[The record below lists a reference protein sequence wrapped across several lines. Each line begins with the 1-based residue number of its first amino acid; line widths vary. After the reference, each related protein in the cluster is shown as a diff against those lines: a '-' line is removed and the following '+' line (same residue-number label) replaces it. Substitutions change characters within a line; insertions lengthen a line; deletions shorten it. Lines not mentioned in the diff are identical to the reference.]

1 MKINRTFSIPVSTA
15 MKLKTVRNQSALVGR
30 AIEKY
35 LADRE
40 DFSIADL
47 PIRQVMASLSAR
59 KDCPDG
65 LNALLQVELTR
76 ELPGKKEPGKRPGP
90 PFRSLT

>member
-15 MKLKTVRNQSALVGR
+15 MKLKTVRNQSAIVGR

-35 LADRE
+35 LRDQE
-40 DFSIADL
+40 DFSLGDAPL
-47 PIRQVMASLSAR
+47 REVMAALQAR

-65 LNALLQVELTR
+65 IKALIQIEL
-76 ELPGKKEPGKRPGP
+76 EKKTVKPPPKP
-90 PFRSLT
+90 PFRSLV

>member
-40 DFSIADL
+40 DFSISDVPL
-47 PIRQVMASLSAR
+47 RQAMRALQVR
-59 KDCPDG
+59 DDCPEG
-65 LNALLQVELTR
+65 IKALIQIELEKKTR
-76 ELPGKKEPGKRPGP
+76 PTPSYRLM
-90 PFRSLT
+90 T

>member
-40 DFSIADL
+40 DFSIADVPL
-47 PIRQVMASLSAR
+47 RKAMAALFAR
-59 KDCPDG
+59 DDCPEG
-65 LNALLQVELTR
+65 IKALILLELNKNDTKSVQL
-76 ELPGKKEPGKRPGP
+76 KMKP
-90 PFRSLT
+90 PFRSLV